1 MKLSDHR
8 KSKWLLL
15 LSCSAVFF
23 LSTGVVQLAQT
34 TMQTP
39 ARKGYMN
46 DFAGVV
52 DPKTRKH
59 LDEVLKNV
67 HQKSGL
73 ELVIATIES
82 TGGEEIFAVSR
93 QLAADW
99 DVGVR
104 TSTKKTL
111 LLVVAAKEKQS
122 FALYSKAAQT
132 DLPEGLL
139 GSMSQRM
146 RTLINSGQF
155 AEGLNAGVERF
166 VSAVAQKLA
175 IDPAELNQTQETASD
190 TSSESE
196 PSTPKPASGTR
207 PRLAKA
213 TGVGTPAV
221 KPAATEDNPPAT
233 EPRPAPIA
241 SKSPAVEPTPAPI
254 ASNPP
259 TVEPTPAPIASK
271 PPTVEPTPAP
281 IASKP
286 LVSDARSSTTTAK
299 TAAPRVEK
307 AATKITAAEQLVIDE
322 DESEEVELTL
332 TLPLDAR
339 VAKLKV
345 FIDGHPDSKSRPR
358 AIELLISTY
367 AALGDQKLKKG
378 DSAGGIEQLMLAIA
392 DVPVNGSEKLF
403 SGVISQI
410 PLNLYLRGENAAAIK
425 AAQDIEAKFGSDP
438 KRLLAMSAFYVAI
451 EQSGEATRTATKA
464 VSLAPDLAEA
474 HQGLGMA
481 LHVALRL
488 DEAAAEYRRAFELD
502 SNSKAARRGLA
513 DLNRALGKPEE
524 ALALYRQQI
533 TVEPNDKAARAGL
546 ILSLFDLGR
555 STEAQ
560 SELAAALKSDPR
572 NLALLAGAAY
582 WFAAH
587 NDSEAAL
594 LHGRKAIEIEP
605 RYTWSYVAVARGLVD
620 QKKPL
625 EAERAIRFARQFGK
639 FPTLDY
645 ELANALAAAGLY
657 GEASEILERS
667 FSVKN
672 GQIESKLGGRDSTRG
687 GNFTDLLAAERRGS
701 IFQFAVAD
709 TENNAKMLK
718 ALLTLTALTHPP
730 DAGDVI
736 NEEGAIAAAKEFA
749 SGHDSALVFRQL
761 YAASRL
767 LQRRIGLQT
776 AFELAE
782 AARSSADAGMTVA
795 TVTVA
800 VQADEYR
807 DIRAQA
813 IVSGGTPDIPEAP
826 RNILSNILRGRIEDI
841 SGWAR
846 FNQDRFD
853 EAVDHLKRSVS
864 ILPEG
869 TPAAGTALWH
879 LGSSLE
885 RLDKKEE
892 ALASYIKSYNT
903 GAPDSIRRT
912 IIEKLYR
919 KVNGSLTGLDEQIG
933 PRETAANVQPSVRK
947 ELKTDPAAD
956 VPAQPASSASGQ
968 PAATVV
974 TEATRSLA
982 AAPPNSSPVATPK
995 PTPVA
1000 APPPETPPASDPAPE
1015 QPVVNTNK
1023 TRTAVKI
1030 TGQMKDSG
1038 KNPIANVVV
1047 VLISAQGAVLTS
1059 TTDSGGNYSFTV
1071 APSDQG
1077 YRLIP
1082 SKDGFTFEP
1091 VDRVLI
1097 GATNDWKK
1105 MDFTGIHR
1113 PTP

>member
-8 KSKWLLL
+8 KSRLLLL
-15 LSCSAVFF
+15 LSCGVVFF
-23 LSTGVVQLAQT
+23 LSIGVVQLAQT
-34 TMQTP
+34 TSQIP
-39 ARKGYMN
+39 ARTGYLN
-46 DFAGVV
+46 DFAGVI
-52 DPKTRKH
+52 DQKTRRH

-67 HQKSGL
+67 HQKSGI

-82 TGGEEIFAVSR
+82 TGGQEIFAVSR

-104 TSTKKTL
+104 TSTKRTL

-166 VSAVAQKLA
+166 VSVVAQKLA
-175 IDPAELNQTQETASD
+175 IDPADLDKTQETASA
-190 TSSESE
+190 TSSGSD
-196 PSTPKPASGTR
+196 PSTPKPANETR
-207 PRLAKA
+207 PRFAKTTVAA
-213 TGVGTPAV
+213 TTEV
-221 KPAATEDNPPAT
+221 KPVATEANPPS
-233 EPRPAPIA
+233 I
-241 SKSPAVEPTPAPI
+241 
-254 ASNPP
+254 
-259 TVEPTPAPIASK
+259 EPTPAPIASK
-271 PPTVEPTPAP
+271 
-281 IASKP
+281 I
-286 LVSDARSSTTTAK
+286 LVGDPSSTTTAK

-307 AATKITAAEQLVIDE
+307 AAPKITDAEQLLIDE

-345 FIDGHPDSKSRPR
+345 FIDEHPDSKSKPR

-392 DVPVNGSEKLF
+392 DVPASGSEKLF
-403 SGVISQI
+403 SGVIAQI
-410 PLNLYLRGENAAAIK
+410 PLNLYLRGENVAAIK
-425 AAQDIEAKFGSDP
+425 AAKDIEAKFGSDP
-438 KRLLAMSAFYVAI
+438 KRVLAMSAFYVAI
-451 EQSGEATRTATKA
+451 EQSSEATRTATKA

-481 LHVALRL
+481 LHISLRL
-488 DEAAAEYRRAFELD
+488 DEAAAEYKRALELD

-513 DLNRALGKPEE
+513 DLTRALGKPEA
-524 ALALYRQQI
+524 ALALYRQQV

-594 LHGRKAIEIEP
+594 LHGRKAIDIEP
-605 RYTWSYVAVARGLVD
+605 RYTWSYVAVARGLIE

-657 GEASEILERS
+657 GEASEILVRS

-672 GQIESKLGGRDSTRG
+672 GQIESELAGRESARAGT
-687 GNFTDLLAAERRGS
+687 FTDLLAPERRGS
-701 IFQFAVAD
+701 IFQFAAAD

-718 ALLTLTALTHPP
+718 ALLTFTALTDPP
-730 DAGDVI
+730 DGGGVI
-736 NEEGAIAAAKEFA
+736 NEEGAVAAAKEFA
-749 SGHDSALVFRQL
+749 SGNDPALVYRQL

-782 AARSSADAGMTVA
+782 AARSSANDGMTVA

-813 IVSGGTPDIPEAP
+813 IISGGTPDIPEAP
-826 RNILSNILRGRIEDI
+826 RNILSNILRGRIEDL

-846 FNQDRFD
+846 FNQERFD
-853 EAVDHLKRSVS
+853 EAVEHLKRSVN

-869 TPAAGTALWH
+869 TPAARNALWH
-879 LGSSLE
+879 LGSALE
-885 RLDKKEE
+885 RQNKKEE
-892 ALASYIKSYNT
+892 ALATYIKSYNA
-903 GAPDSIRRT
+903 GEPDSIRRT
-912 IIEKLYR
+912 LIERLYR
-919 KVNGSLTGLDEQIG
+919 QVNRSLAGLDEQIG
-933 PRETAANVQPSVRK
+933 PAEIAAANVQPSVRNEVK
-947 ELKTDPAAD
+947 SDPAAN
-956 VPAQPASSASGQ
+956 VPAQPATSTNGQ
-968 PAATVV
+968 PASTAV
-974 TEATRSLA
+974 TEATGSA
-982 AAPPNSSPVATPK
+982 PAAPPNSSPVATPN
-995 PTPVA
+995 PTPVT
-1000 APPPETPPASDPAPE
+1000 APPPETPPVSNPAPE
-1015 QPVVNTNK
+1015 HPATSTTK
-1023 TRTAVKI
+1023 ARTAVKI

-1038 KNPIANVVV
+1038 NNPIANVVV

-1071 APSDQG
+1071 APSEQG

-1082 SKDGFTFEP
+1082 SKDGFAFEP

-1097 GATNDWKK
+1097 GATNDWKR
-1105 MDFTGIHR
+1105 MDFTG
-1113 PTP
+1113 TPRSTP